1 MNMHLSNEY
10 KPHDSE
16 VMYNRGSSQNTANT
30 QGLHNITPA
39 NMSYAGSNHLGQV
52 LTGEIIQVTPNTV
65 QLLLQDQSVISARIE
80 GNVNLSLHS
89 TMSFEVSN
97 TQGHNLLLRP
107 LYLNTANNQ
116 TLLKALDAAGIPKN
130 EKTIELVSK
139 QMESNQPIDKNTL
152 QRIYHDISEYPQA
165 KVSDIVALRE
175 LGLPVNE
182 NNLTQFNACMNL
194 KETFSNSLAQLEQ
207 QIMAVVNE
215 LSASGQPERVTSF
228 LQELAK
234 AFEGLTA
241 QSGQQGQ
248 QTNNVFI
255 HNGAPDSVVMPEG
268 QPSQS
273 VVIAKGQPPH
283 NVVIVEGQPSQSI
296 DTLQGQPSQSIVSS
310 EGQPSQSIDTP
321 QGQLSQSSVVPQ
333 DQGLESVGTV
343 KEQEEIERRV
353 KQLFEKNLVWDTG
366 EMADESKDVL
376 KSYVKQLYN
385 KVMSTTEKLAQIDVS
400 KFPEAEQLQKSASQ
414 THNQV
419 RFLNDLNQSIMY
431 LQIPLKASE
440 TLKDGHLHV
449 YARNKK
455 LSSSQDEV
463 TALIHLDMEHLG
475 PVSVYVSLRDNHI
488 GTKFYLQDEETIDLI
503 GQHIDML
510 SKRIKDRGYDFH
522 AEMTQVKNDYD
533 PKKVLKNEMGFTD
546 EGMKDSCIGQ
556 YSFDVRA

>member
-16 VMYNRGSSQNTANT
+16 VTYNRGSSQNAVNT
-30 QGLHNITPA
+30 QGLHNVA
-39 NMSYAGSNHLGQV
+39 SVNMSYTGSNHLGQV

-152 QRIYHDISEYPQA
+152 QRIYHDILEYPQA

-182 NNLTQFNACMNL
+182 NNLTQFNTCMNL

-207 QIMAVVNE
+207 QIMSVVNE

-228 LQELAK
+228 LQEIAK

-248 QTNNVFI
+248 QTNNVLL
-255 HNGAPDSVVMPEG
+255 HNGTPNSVVIAEGQPSHSSVTPEG
-268 QPSQS
+268 QPSHS
-273 VVIAKGQPPH
+273 VVIAEGRSLGS
-283 NVVIVEGQPSQSI
+283 VVITEGQSSHSSVTPEGQPSH
-296 DTLQGQPSQSIVSS
+296 SS
-310 EGQPSQSIDTP
+310 VTPEGQPSHSGVTP
-321 QGQLSQSSVVPQ
+321 EGQAL
-333 DQGLESVGTV
+333 DIVGTV
-343 KEQEEIERRV
+343 KEPEEIEKRI

-385 KVMSTTEKLAQIDVS
+385 KVMSTAEKLAQIDVS
-400 KFPEAEQLQKSASQ
+400 KFPEAEQLQKSATQ

-419 RFLNDLNQSIMY
+419 QFLNDLNQSIMY

-455 LSSSQDEV
+455 LSASKDEI

-475 PVSVYVSLRDNHI
+475 PVSVHVSLRDNHI
-488 GTKFYLQDEETIDLI
+488 GTKFYLKDEETIDLI
-503 GQHIDML
+503 EQHIDML

-533 PKKVLKNEMGFTD
+533 PKKVLKNEMGLTD
-546 EGMKDSCIGQ
+546 ESIKDSCIGQ